1 MLGWGNPRPG
11 CFASHTFTLLDW
23 FSLITSCF
31 CDFKT
36 QKIKEQMLPIGR
48 GRRWVFRG
56 SGTQHKGTHEAKYFE
71 VYPGALSHTR
81 EPSLW
86 K

>member
-1 MLGWGNPRPG
+1 
-11 CFASHTFTLLDW
+11 
-23 FSLITSCF
+23 
-31 CDFKT
+31 
-36 QKIKEQMLPIGR
+36 MLPIGR